1 MNGVADTS
9 AGADVGICAQSDGQ
23 NIRTVSGLEQKNT
36 LEHLGGTDLDDT
48 RTDAGF
54 NNTEA
59 QDDVGSPRSAYRL
72 QMGRINESIKRM

>member
-54 NNTEA
+54 NNTE
-59 QDDVGSPRSAYRL
+59 SKTRL
-72 QMGRINESIKRM
+72 VPPDQHIDCRWAE